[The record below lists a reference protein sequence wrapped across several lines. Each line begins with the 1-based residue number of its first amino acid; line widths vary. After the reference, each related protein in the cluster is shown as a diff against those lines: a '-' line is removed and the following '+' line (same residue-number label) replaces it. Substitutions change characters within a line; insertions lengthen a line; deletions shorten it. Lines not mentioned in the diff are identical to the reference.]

1 MPEKY
6 FTDRAIGRDLEV
18 PILQPA
24 TVAGEDAS
32 LTAKVF
38 VTWLKEC
45 FIEFICKFFRL
56 IFEPKKKSIFEA
68 INLDYLK
75 AVVIGFYREKG
86 NPDTLFE
93 SYKFSINP
101 VNTSLN
107 IDSTNGHGTYKS
119 KNAKE
124 MVILMISIKP

>member
-1 MPEKY
+1 M
-6 FTDRAIGRDLEV
+6 
-18 PILQPA
+18 
-24 TVAGEDAS
+24 
-32 LTAKVF
+32 
-38 VTWLKEC
+38 
-45 FIEFICKFFRL
+45 
-56 IFEPKKKSIFEA
+56 
-68 INLDYLK
+68 
-75 AVVIGFYREKG
+75 VIGFYREKG

-124 MVILMISIKP
+124 KVIFEKYSI